1 MQDIAIILVRT
12 WHPGNIGAAARAMKN
27 MGLTKLRLVNPHFGI
42 DEQAIS
48 MAAGATDI
56 LDQVEVFDTLSEAIS
71 DCQTV
76 IGTSARIRGQRVPQ
90 LSPKQAASTALNQSP
105 AALVFGGERSG
116 LTNDDLALCHY
127 QVAIDGNPD
136 YPILN
141 LAQAVQILCY
151 ELFNATQEAS
161 HFTEQEDPYPLVSEL
176 EVFYQRLEGAL
187 EQTDYMKGHERD
199 EILKQRL
206 RQYFRRS
213 RPTKR
218 ELSLL
223 QGVVS
228 ALSDKQ

>member
-12 WHPGNIGAAARAMKN
+12 WHPGNIGSAARAMKN
-27 MGLTKLRLVNPHFGI
+27 MGLSKLRLVNPHFGI
-42 DEQAIS
+42 DDAARS

-56 LDQVEVFDTLSEAIS
+56 LENAQVFDSLQAAIN
-71 DCQTV
+71 DRQTV

-90 LSPKQAASTALNQSP
+90 LTPKLAAERAHQQQP

-151 ELFNATQEAS
+151 ELFNS
-161 HFTEQEDPYPLVSEL
+161 HQISPTFAESDDAYPLVNEL
-176 EVFYQRLEGAL
+176 ERFYQRLEGAL
-187 EQTDYMKGHERD
+187 ADTSYMKGHERD

-213 RPTKR
+213 RPTRR

-228 ALSDKQ
+228 ALSEKS

>member
-12 WHPGNIGAAARAMKN
+12 WHPGNIGSAARAMKN
-27 MGLTKLRLVNPHFGI
+27 MGLTKLRLVAPHFGI
-42 DEQAIS
+42 DDQAQS
-48 MAAGATDI
+48 MAAGAIDI
-56 LDQVEVFDTLSEAIS
+56 LEQVEVFDTLQEAIA
-71 DCQTV
+71 DRQTV

-90 LSPKQAASTALNQSP
+90 LNPKQAANTALEQAP
-105 AALVFGGERSG
+105 AAIVFGGERSG
-116 LTNDDLALCHY
+116 LTNEDLALCHF

-136 YPILN
+136 YPVLN

-151 ELFNATQEAS
+151 ELFNAQQTS
-161 HFTEQEDPYPLVSEL
+161 PDFDRQEDPYPLVKEL

-187 EQTDYMKGHERD
+187 AETDYMKGHERD

-213 RPTKR
+213 RPTRR

-228 ALSDKQ
+228 ALTEK